1 MKKHLHK
8 LILFSATACLS
19 ACTAQEP
26 LTDYVDPRIGTAHSR
41 WFFFTPA
48 AVPFGM
54 AKLAPT
60 TDGHLGNPNGWEAVG
75 YDSRHTSIE
84 GFANFHEFQV
94 GGVVVAP
101 TVGELQTVP
110 GPLDNPDAGYRSR
123 FDKKDEV
130 ARPGYYS
137 VLLKDY
143 GVKAELTA
151 TERVGFHR
159 YTFPATEEAN
169 LIFNIGTRMGESGP
183 VRDASVTYTDDGRI
197 EGWVVTEP
205 AYVDIYQ
212 KGATVTMYFS
222 AVLDAEPAA
231 WGAFS
236 GEQTFAGERSRTG
249 VGAGL
254 YLRFDTRERQQVGL
268 KIGLSYT
275 SVENA
280 RLNLEKEAARKDFDR
295 VRREANDTWEEALGR
310 LRVEGGLHDD
320 RVKFYTGLFHALL
333 GRGLASDVNG
343 AYPANDGT
351 VGQIALD
358 GAGKPEHHY
367 YNTDAIW
374 GAYWNLTQ
382 LWSIAY
388 PEYYADWVASQLLV
402 YKDAGWLGDGIACSK
417 YVSGVGTNFTGLAI
431 AAAYNCG
438 IRNFDVALGYQ
449 AARKNELG
457 SEGRPAGAG
466 KLDVGKFVSQG
477 YSPYLPELGM
487 QTTPDGSGFAASHTL
502 EYSFS
507 AYAVA
512 QMARQLGH
520 EADYEQLEKLSG
532 GWELLFDP
540 ETKYIRPRDRSGEF
554 IADFDPHAAWAGFQE
569 GNAVQYTYYVPHDI
583 DRLVEMVG
591 REEFNNRLDS
601 TFLIS
606 RESVFGGGKTINAFA
621 GVHAYYNHG
630 NQPNLHI
637 SALFNFSGK
646 PWLSQKWMRTI
657 CNEFYG
663 TEEIHGYGYGQDED
677 QGQLGAWY
685 VMASMGLF
693 DAKGLTAPDPTFQIG
708 SPLFDKVTIRLNPD
722 YYTGKEF
729 VIETTG
735 NTPENYYIGS
745 LELDGK
751 PLQSVQ
757 LPFAEEQVLEFING
771 TFGEIDIFLRN
782 LVVLGNR
789 VFNRLHQI
797 GAFHLKSHVRCG
809 RCISQTQI
817 RTHIGQD
824 HGRCQQE

>member
-249 VGAGL
+249 AGAGL

-333 GRGLASDVNG
+333 GRGLANDVNG

-358 GAGKPEHHY
+358 GAGRPVHDY

-520 EADYEQLEKLSG
+520 EADYEQLKKLSG

-540 ETKYIRPRDRSGEF
+540 ETKYIRPRDGSGEF
-554 IADFDPHAAWAGFQE
+554 IADFDPYAAWAGFQE

-646 PWLSQKWMRTI
+646 PVALAEMDAHDLQRI
-657 CNEFYG
+657 LRHGGDPRLRLRAGRRPG
-663 TEEIHGYGYGQDED
+663 TAGGMVRHG
-677 QGQLGAWY
+677 
-685 VMASMGLF
+685 
-693 DAKGLTAPDPTFQIG
+693 
-708 SPLFDKVTIRLNPD
+708 
-722 YYTGKEF
+722 
-729 VIETTG
+729 
-735 NTPENYYIGS
+735 
-745 LELDGK
+745 LDGALRREGAHR
-751 PLQSVQ
+751 PRPDVPDRQPPVRQGDDPPQPRLLHGQGVRDRNDGQ
-757 LPFAEEQVLEFING
+757 HAGELLYRFAGTGRQTLAERTASLRRSGRRRHAAGEPRRGAQHPAEQITTKN
-771 TFGEIDIFLRN
+771 IPSWH
-782 LVVLGNR
+782 NR
-789 VFNRLHQI
+789 
-797 GAFHLKSHVRCG
+797 
-809 RCISQTQI
+809 
-817 RTHIGQD
+817 HIIATPWAWTSAAAMSA
-824 HGRCQQE
+824 RRW

>member
-130 ARPGYYS
+130 ARPR
-137 VLLKDY
+137 LLLRA
-143 GVKAELTA
+143 AEGLRRQGRA
-151 TERVGFHR
+151 DSHR
-159 YTFPATEEAN
+159 TGRIPPLYLP
-169 LIFNIGTRMGESGP
+169 GDGGGEPDLQHRDAHGRKRP

-520 EADYEQLEKLSG
+520 EADYEQLKKLSG

-554 IADFDPHAAWAGFQE
+554 IADFDPYAAWAGFQE

-729 VIETTG
+729 VIETTA
-735 NTPENYYIGS
+735 TRRRITI
-745 LELDGK
+745 
-751 PLQSVQ
+751 SVRWNWTAN
-757 LPFAEEQVLEFING
+757 PCRAYSFPSPKWSA
-771 TFGEIDIFLRN
+771 
-782 LVVLGNR
+782 
-789 VFNRLHQI
+789 
-797 GAFHLKSHVRCG
+797 AARCG
-809 RCISQTQI
+809 
-817 RTHIGQD
+817 
-824 HGRCQQE
+824 